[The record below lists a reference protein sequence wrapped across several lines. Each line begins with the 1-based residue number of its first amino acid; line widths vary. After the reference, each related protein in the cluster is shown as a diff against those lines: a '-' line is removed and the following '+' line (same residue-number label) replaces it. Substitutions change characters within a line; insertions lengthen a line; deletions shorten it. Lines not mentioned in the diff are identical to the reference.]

1 MLPLTIEELDRIRAE
16 CKTMVTKAAALS
28 GGAAV
33 VPIAGVDI
41 ATDVGLLLKLI
52 PRINQRFGLSPEQ
65 IDQLDAQT
73 RALTYNVVM
82 TVGGQLVGRVV
93 SQRMVLG
100 VLRKVGVHM
109 TADQAC
115 RYIPIVGQAA
125 AAVLSFAA
133 IKYIGNAHVDECYAV
148 ARRVIE
154 TKLLLP
160 GTLHTSGQ

>member
-41 ATDVGLLLKLI
+41 ATDIGLLLKLI
-52 PRINQRFGLSPEQ
+52 PRINRRFGLSPEQ
-65 IDQLDAQT
+65 IDRLDAQT
-73 RALTYNVVM
+73 RALTYNVIM
-82 TVGGQLVGRVV
+82 AVGGQLVGRLI

-100 VLRKVGVHM
+100 VLRKVGVRM

-115 RYIPIVGQAA
+115 RYI
-125 AAVLSFAA
+125 
-133 IKYIGNAHVDECYAV
+133 
-148 ARRVIE
+148 
-154 TKLLLP
+154 
-160 GTLHTSGQ
+160 

>member
-1 MLPLTIEELDRIRAE
+1 MLPLSIKELDRIRAE

-28 GGAAV
+28 GGVAV

-41 ATDVGLLLKLI
+41 ATDIGLLLKLL

-82 TVGGQLVGRVV
+82 AVGGQLVGRMI
-93 SQRMVLG
+93 SQRLVLG
-100 VLRKVGVHM
+100 MLRRVGVHV

-125 AAVLSFAA
+125 SAVLSFAA
-133 IKYIGNAHVDECYAV
+133 LKYIGNAHVDECYAV
-148 ARRVIE
+148 ARRVME
-154 TKLLLP
+154 LKRLLP
-160 GTLHTSGQ
+160 GPSGT